1 MAETVLLDGSNYEFE
16 IFLVNTNE
24 SSSDFQIVPVS
35 KSSIKYLEITNDL
48 VNIGYTG
55 KVIFSNYYG
64 ILEKLQLLTSYREAP
79 YMYIR
84 FKNLDFQS
92 TKSTY
97 DDVYLTASLQKGQ
110 EINLNAI
117 DGSLAYNFEELSI
130 AKLKRTKVSF
140 LKTPSNTYFEQQPDL
155 TDPLLGPS
163 TPADLIKGFFLN
175 GLADADIDGT
185 ISTTEVEIQGES
197 NPAVIQTTA
206 ITNITDPDSYYQII
220 ERLYPY
226 LSFKTKLEGWYEPGV
241 LNLEN
246 DAKTGKRKLVITS
259 MFDHMQKFFELIKTN
274 PTSKEVKNYLTE
286 RFNVAQTGDSPYF
299 SNNYIDKYE
308 LKRVNYDDV
317 FENKWTSIKLILE
330 DPCNNDLS
338 TIGYD
343 KIRAAFENM
352 CTKPFASNIPDR
364 KNDVVAD
371 KIKKI
376 QYSRPNMERSLA
388 QVYGTNKV
396 FKSFVFDNVAVT
408 FRVKGQPYRRP
419 GKFIT
424 IKTDNVD
431 INNKKNKNI
440 AEINGYWYIVSVSHV
455 FENDVYFNDF
465 ICVKVYNPFENPA
478 PAPSVPGPVTP
489 SNTPSSNSASGTNTA
504 AGGLGNSIAGNNNT
518 IPTSTPGPES
528 SFSWNEFLNKP
539 VVSSPAG
546 DQEGSLLPEPAIYT
560 RENPR
565 SDGWFADMTFKEF
578 NKWNQKTQ
586 TDDFIEF

>member
-24 SSSDFQIVPVS
+24 SSSNFQIVPVS

-48 VNIGYTG
+48 VNIGYIG
-55 KVIFSNYYG
+55 KVIFTNYYG

-92 TKSTY
+92 TKSTK

-117 DGSLAYNFEELSI
+117 DGSLAYNFEELCIS
-130 AKLKRTKVSF
+130 KLKRTKVAF
-140 LKTPSNTYFEQQPDL
+140 LKSSNTYFKSQPDL
-155 TDPLLGPS
+155 TDSLLGPS

-197 NPAVIQTTA
+197 NPEVIQTTA

-246 DAKTGKRKLVITS
+246 DEKTGKRKLIITS
-259 MFDHMQKFFELIKTN
+259 MFDHMQKFFELIKTT
-274 PTSKEVKNYLTE
+274 PTSKEIKNYLTE

-317 FENKWTSIKLILE
+317 FENKWTAIKLILE
-330 DPCNNDLS
+330 DPCSNDLS

-376 QYSRPNMERSLA
+376 QYSRPNMARSLA
-388 QVYGTNKV
+388 QVYGINKV

-478 PAPSVPGPVTP
+478 PAPSAPDPVSP

-504 AGGLGNSIAGNNNT
+504 AGGLGNSIAGNDNT
-518 IPTSTPGPES
+518 IPASTPGPES
-528 SFSWNEFLNKP
+528 SFSWNEFFNKP
-539 VVSSPAG
+539 IVSSPAG
-546 DQEGSLLPEPAIYT
+546 EQNEEEPSLLPPLEPLGEPPFIFDPKT
-560 RENPR
+560 GKEILNPN
-565 SDGWFADMTFKEF
+565 F
-578 NKWNQKTQ
+578 
-586 TDDFIEF
+586 DDTIE